1 MVLIPG
7 SGTSPGGGHGNPL
20 QYSCLENSTDR
31 AAWRA
36 TVHGIT
42 ESDRTEA
49 TEHTD
54 THTHTHTHSL
64 LTSSGKSI
72 IAVTLT
78 AGRQAISNNF
88 QVVILPFDIQEG
100 LGESPWAGHVW
111 GWQPLYGGDLLKQEE
126 WKPLQE
132 ESKPLQEESYRAAL
146 GLPRNDRGIW
156 STRQT
161 TIQSDL
167 TISASGPQVACQ
179 YLPVHHPKQI
189 NEFLLL
195 TMWKASLV
203 HHPFSD

>member
-161 TIQSDL
+161 T
-167 TISASGPQVACQ
+167 T
-179 YLPVHHPKQI
+179 
-189 NEFLLL
+189 
-195 TMWKASLV
+195 SLI
-203 HHPFSD
+203 

>member
-20 QYSCLENSTDR
+20 QYSCLANSTDR
-31 AAWRA
+31 AAWWA

-49 TEHTD
+49 TEHT
-54 THTHTHTHSL
+54 HTHTHTHSL
-64 LTSSGKSI
+64 LTRSGKSV

-100 LGESPWAGHVW
+100 LGESPWAGRVW

-132 ESKPLQEESYRAAL
+132 EFYRAAL

-156 STRQT
+156 STWQT
-161 TIQSDL
+161 T
-167 TISASGPQVACQ
+167 T
-179 YLPVHHPKQI
+179 
-189 NEFLLL
+189 
-195 TMWKASLV
+195 SLI
-203 HHPFSD
+203 

>member
-1 MVLIPG
+1 MATHSSILAQRIPQ
-7 SGTSPGGGHGNPL
+7 TEQPGGL
-20 QYSCLENSTDR
+20 QSMGSQ
-31 AAWRA
+31 
-36 TVHGIT
+36 
-42 ESDRTEA
+42 SRTGLKQLN
-49 TEHTD
+49 TQTHTQTH

-64 LTSSGKSI
+64 LTSSGKSV

-161 TIQSDL
+161 T
-167 TISASGPQVACQ
+167 T
-179 YLPVHHPKQI
+179 
-189 NEFLLL
+189 
-195 TMWKASLV
+195 SLI
-203 HHPFSD
+203 